1 MNKTYKTEFSYVY
14 ITWIRLC
21 LDSFPEV
28 SFINVPTRLEFPSVR
43 RRVWTACHRTDTPL
57 LAPALRRAWTFGLSL
72 VWDWDCQKT
81 GCEQT
86 SVRVRRDVT
95 EHVTSTMVPNR
106 TLADLQSGR
115 THSHMGRWP
124 FRSPRPGPAT
134 TSIWTTEL
142 RLFTFCQPASCVV
155 GSHSAFN
162 SHFFDYEKC
171 ERIFMYLLTIWNYSF
186 VKYLFKSFSI
196 FLNCSFFFKNVF
208 YGLFIV
214 LLLAIAIA
222 NNFPILRIIFSLCS
236 IFW

>member
-43 RRVWTACHRTDTPL
+43 HRVWTACHRTDTPL

-106 TLADLQSGR
+106 SLISKAADAQPHGQVALPES
-115 THSHMGRWP
+115 P
-124 FRSPRPGPAT
+124 PRP
-134 TSIWTTEL
+134 
-142 RLFTFCQPASCVV
+142 RHHQ
-155 GSHSAFN
+155 
-162 SHFFDYEKC
+162 
-171 ERIFMYLLTIWNYSF
+171 YLNH
-186 VKYLFKSFSI
+186 
-196 FLNCSFFFKNVF
+196 
-208 YGLFIV
+208 
-214 LLLAIAIA
+214 
-222 NNFPILRIIFSLCS
+222 
-236 IFW
+236 